1 MMEETMS
8 IQEEKKI
15 TREKVAKPMLYVGM
29 IGMVMIFASLTS
41 AYIVRQKKGDW
52 MQFDLPQMF
61 YISTAIIIISSVSMN
76 WTLSAA
82 KKNDFKSIKLG
93 ALITLLL
100 GLAFVVTQFQ
110 AWGALVDQKVFFAGK
125 YSNASGSFLYVLTGL
140 HLLHLAGGIISIF
153 VVWIKSIQQ
162 KYNSENLLG
171 IRLCAIFWHF
181 LDLLWIYLF
190 VFLLFQR

>member
-1 MMEETMS
+1 METIS
-8 IQEEKKI
+8 SEEKRI
-15 TREKVAKPMLYVGM
+15 TKEKVAIPMLYVGM
-29 IGMVMIFASLTS
+29 IGMFMIFASLTS

-61 YISTAIIIISSVSMN
+61 YISTAIIIISSLSMN
-76 WTLSAA
+76 WVLSAA
-82 KKNDFKSIKLG
+82 KKNDFKSMKLG

-110 AWGALVDQKVFFAGK
+110 GWSALVDQKVFFAGK

-140 HLLHLAGGIISIF
+140 HLLHLVGGIF
-153 VVWIKSIQQ
+153 ALLVVWIKSTQE
-162 KYNSENLLG
+162 KYNSENYLG

-181 LDLLWIYLF
+181 LDLLWIFLF
-190 VFLLFQR
+190 VFLLYQR

>member
-1 MMEETMS
+1 METVS
-8 IQEEKKI
+8 VTEEKRI
-15 TREKVAKPMLYVGM
+15 TREKVAKPLLYISMVGM
-29 IGMVMIFASLTS
+29 LMIFASLTS

-52 MQFDLPQMF
+52 LNFELPQMF
-61 YISTAIIIISSVSMN
+61 YISTAIIIISSVSIN
-76 WTLSAA
+76 WALAAA
-82 KKNDFKSIKLG
+82 KKNDFKSIKWA
-93 ALITLLL
+93 ALTTLLL
-100 GLAFVVTQFQ
+100 GIAFTITQFQ

-140 HLLHLAGGIISIF
+140 HLAHLFGGIIAVF

>member
-1 MMEETMS
+1 METVS
-8 IQEEKKI
+8 VTEEKRI
-15 TREKVAKPMLYVGM
+15 TREKVAKPLLYISMVGM
-29 IGMVMIFASLTS
+29 LMIFASLTS

-52 MQFDLPQMF
+52 LNFELPQMF
-61 YISTAIIIISSVSMN
+61 YISTAIIIISSVSIN
-76 WTLSAA
+76 WALAAA
-82 KKNDFKSIKLG
+82 KKNDFKSVKWA
-93 ALITLLL
+93 ALTTLLL
-100 GLAFVVTQFQ
+100 GIAFTITQFQ

-140 HLLHLAGGIISIF
+140 HLAHLFGGIIAVF